1 MRTLFVLGSQ
11 DVLFFTLNARLARDD
26 RVFWGEGGMQKV
38 IVALFGLVSAGF
50 LIAGFRTGRMHCYW
64 SLALNG
70 DASRRSNPAWF
81 WTYAGLN
88 LLIVAGA
95 ILLLLV

>member
-1 MRTLFVLGSQ
+1 
-11 DVLFFTLNARLARDD
+11 
-26 RVFWGEGGMQKV
+26 MQTFCL
-38 IVALFGLVSAGF
+38 ALFGLVSAGF
-50 LIAGFRTGRMHCYW
+50 LFEGFRTGKMHCYW

-70 DASRRSNPAWF
+70 DASRKSNPAWF

-95 ILLLLV
+95 VLVLVT